1 MPGIVLPKPSS
12 LPEIPTI
19 SPEETKEKTE
29 SNESAELTVNQDD
42 INMNHELR
50 IQQIEAALLRI
61 RGAI

>member
-1 MPGIVLPKPSS
+1 MSGIVLPKPSS
-12 LPEIPTI
+12 LPEMPTI
-19 SPEETKEKTE
+19 SKEEPTEKIE

>member
-1 MPGIVLPKPSS
+1 MPGIALPKPSS
-12 LPEIPTI
+12 LPEMPTI
-19 SPEETKEKTE
+19 SKEDPTEKTE

-50 IQQIEAALLRI
+50 LQQLEAAFHRI

>member
-1 MPGIVLPKPSS
+1 MPGIALPKPSS
-12 LPEIPTI
+12 LPEMPTI
-19 SPEETKEKTE
+19 SSEETKEKTE
-29 SNESAELTVNQDD
+29 SNVSAELTVNQDD